1 MGRVRH
7 RRLLERALADAEGGA
22 QALPKSISA
31 TCVGVLVCTH
41 RYGQAL
47 RVGNVGPRRYVDVEM
62 RTWRGRRLVVEIDG
76 AVHLIVGN
84 YWSDMARANELVI
97 AGQSVLRFPTVALY
111 LNEALVADQVRRTV
125 ND

>member
-1 MGRVRH
+1 M
-7 RRLLERALADAEGGA
+7 
-22 QALPKSISA
+22 
-31 TCVGVLVCTH
+31 
-41 RYGQAL
+41 
-47 RVGNVGPRRYVDVEM
+47 GNVGPRRYVDVEM